1 MSKDLPPDNN
11 SLPLAAEER
20 IDEICLRF
28 EDAWRT
34 GDQPRVETYLEG
46 IPEPQRSLLFQEL
59 LRLELYYQQQSGR
72 QGRFLPGVVLADR
85 FRIVSLLGRGG
96 MGEVYRADDMKLGQP
111 VALKFLPEGLAGD
124 PQFLDLFYNE
134 VRLARQVAHPNV
146 CRVYDIG
153 DVEGQH
159 FLSMEYVD
167 GEDLARLL
175 KRIGRLPPDRGIA
188 ISRQLCAGLAAAH
201 AAGIV
206 HRDLKPANVMLDSRG
221 RARITDFGLAC
232 LTTAPET
239 REVFAGTP
247 LYMAPEQLA
256 GEQATVHSDIFALGL
271 LICELFTGR
280 LPFDADTARDPMQ
293 TREQA
298 APIRPSQFIK
308 DLDPAVERVILGC
321 LEDEPR
327 DRPSSVEVVMRAL
340 PGRDPLD
347 SALAAGHTPS
357 PDMVAAAG
365 DAGKIR
371 PAIAWLCLAGVL
383 LGLLAVTFFS
393 DKTTLVGQVDL
404 KKPDVLAEKASEMI
418 REHGE
423 EAEPRDR
430 AFGFAYTEDRAD
442 ETPIHFWYRRS
453 SVEFAPQLF
462 AGSFATKG
470 SGRVSPVDPPP
481 PLPDEVFVRLDPQGR
496 LIELRAAGSSHED
509 ADAAR
514 ARPDDSE
521 SRRSAARGLS
531 LAAFHAILVALF
543 ATMMVAAAILT
554 RRNLRRGRGDRRGAF
569 RIAMFVFV
577 VSLTGWMLLTS
588 RGARLFSWPVF
599 AMGLQI
605 ALFWAFLLWLYYIAL
620 EPFVRRVWPR
630 TLISWNR
637 LLAGRFRDPLVGRD
651 LLVGAL
657 FGVAT
662 RLLWQVNTLAPT
674 WFGLGPAELFGAG
687 RRFFRIS
694 LRPLLGTR
702 YCLGEFLYDV
712 SLAVVGG
719 LCVLLFLLLLRLILR
734 KQWAAV
740 TAYITIGIVFWS
752 ATVGHPYISWL
763 VAGTT
768 SVLVV
773 ILVLRCGLLAVVGYT
788 FVRQILTYPITSDLS
803 AWHAPFST
811 LFPLS
816 VVLGLAV
823 YCFYLCLDRR
833 SAFGIPAS

>member
-1 MSKDLPPDNN
+1 MSKDLPPDDDT
-11 SLPLAAEER
+11 LPLAAQER
-20 IDEICLRF
+20 IDEICIRF
-28 EDAWRT
+28 EDAWRG
-34 GDQPRVETYLEG
+34 GDQPRVEPYLDG
-46 IPEPQRSLLFQEL
+46 VPESERSLLFQEL
-59 LRLELYYQQQSGR
+59 LRLELYYQQQSGQ

-85 FRIVSLLGRGG
+85 FRIVSPLGRGG

-111 VALKFLPEGLAGD
+111 VALKFLPEAFAGD

-175 KRIGRLPPDRGIA
+175 KRIGRLPPDRGIT

-201 AAGIV
+201 AVGIV

-221 RARITDFGLAC
+221 QARITDFGLAC

-256 GEQATVHSDIFALGL
+256 GEQATIHSDIFALGL

-293 TREQA
+293 MREQS
-298 APIRPSQFIK
+298 APIAPSQFIE
-308 DLDPAVERVILGC
+308 DLDPEVERVILGC
-321 LEDEPR
+321 LENEPR
-327 DRPSSVEVVMRAL
+327 NRPSSVEVVMRAL
-340 PGRDPLD
+340 PARDPLD

-365 DAGKIR
+365 DVGSIR
-371 PAIAWLCLAGVL
+371 PAFAWLCLAGVL
-383 LGLLAVTFFS
+383 LGLAAVTFFS
-393 DKTTLVGQVDL
+393 DRTTLVGQVDL
-404 KKPDVLAEKASEMI
+404 KRPDVLAEKASETI
-418 REHGE
+418 RERIDHV
-423 EAEPRDR
+423 EPRDR
-430 AFGFAYTEDRAD
+430 AFGFAYAENRAD
-442 ETPIHFWYRRS
+442 ETPIHFWYRQS
-453 SVEFAPQLF
+453 SVEFVPQLF

-470 SGRVSPVDPPP
+470 SGRVSPIDPPP

-496 LIELRAAGSSHED
+496 LIELRTASSWHED
-509 ADAAR
+509 AKASLAR
-514 ARPDDSE
+514 SDESE
-521 SRRSAARGLS
+521 NRQSVQRGLS
-531 LAAFHAILVALF
+531 FAAFHAIMVTLF
-543 ATMMVAAAILT
+543 AAMMVAAAILT

-577 VSLTGWMLLTS
+577 VSLAGWMLLTS
-588 RGARLFSWPVF
+588 RGAKLLSWPVF

-605 ALFWAFLLWLYYIAL
+605 ALFWAFLIWLYYIAL

-637 LLAGRFRDPLVGRD
+637 LLAGRWRDPLVGRD
-651 LLVGAL
+651 LLIGAL

-662 RLLWQVNTLAPT
+662 RLLWQVNALAPT
-674 WFGLGPAELFGAG
+674 WFGLGSAELFGAG
-687 RRFFRIS
+687 RRFFRIP

-702 YCLGEFLYDV
+702 YCLGDFFYDV

-719 LCVLLFLLLLRLILR
+719 LCVLLFLLLLRLVLR

-740 TAYITIGIVFWS
+740 TAYVAIGVVFWS
-752 ATVGHPYISWL
+752 ATIGHPYVSWL

-773 ILVLRCGLLAVVGYT
+773 ILVLRCGLLAVVGYG
-788 FVRQILTYPITSDLS
+788 FVRQMLTFPITSDLS
-803 AWHAPFST
+803 AWHAPLTT
-811 LFPLS
+811 LFPLG
-816 VVLGLAV
+816 VVLGLAA
-823 YCFYLCLDRR
+823 YCFYLCVDRR
-833 SAFGIPAS
+833 HGVGSCSY